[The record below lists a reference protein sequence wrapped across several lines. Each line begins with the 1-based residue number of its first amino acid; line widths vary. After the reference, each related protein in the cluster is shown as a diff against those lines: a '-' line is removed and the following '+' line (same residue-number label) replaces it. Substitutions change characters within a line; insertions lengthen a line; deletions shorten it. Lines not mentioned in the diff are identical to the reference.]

1 MQQAG
6 IQDSLLCSTAT
17 GTAATIS
24 TTVSS
29 TDLTAESSFS
39 TLNTDSSLFAS
50 PASVLP
56 VVPEDST
63 GADASS
69 IGDQQPMHQ
78 HRYDMALH
86 SINRPNAD
94 AISRLLRHFPQQML
108 MMAQAEASSDDA
120 MLLYKQA
127 LAQPETQTALKMV
140 QSEDHDVSDASAVRQ
155 LRSAVSTRA
164 LEALKQTLRAAR

>member
-17 GTAATIS
+17 GTAATTS

-29 TDLTAESSFS
+29 MDMTAESSLS
-39 TLNTDSSLFAS
+39 TLQTDSSLFAS

-69 IGDQQPMHQ
+69 TGDQQLVHQ
-78 HRYDMALH
+78 HRYDM
-86 SINRPNAD
+86 
-94 AISRLLRHFPQQML
+94 Q
-108 MMAQAEASSDDA
+108 
-120 MLLYKQA
+120 
-127 LAQPETQTALKMV
+127 
-140 QSEDHDVSDASAVRQ
+140 QSEDHDVSAASAVKQ
-155 LRSAVSTRA
+155 PRSAASARA
-164 LEALKQTLRAAR
+164 LEALKQKLGTAR